1 MKFYIDHPIDD
12 NDESKRLH
20 VVLMGD
26 IVGSAAWISSKLPA
40 ENVYVWAMGRARMVF
55 NNGVMVAD
63 YKSLSKYFVM
73 DQSVAKDCLLEHEW
87 TNLIANTD
95 EFDEDTFEDSAN

>member
-26 IVGSAAWISSKLPA
+26 IVSSAKWISSQLPA

-55 NNGVMVAD
+55 NSGVMVAD
-63 YKSLSKYFVM
+63 HKSLDKYFVM
-73 DQSVAKDCLLEHEW
+73 DLSKANDYLLEHEW

-95 EFDEDTFEDSAN
+95 EFDEDAFEASAD

>member
-55 NNGVMVAD
+55 NSGVMVAD
-63 YKSLSKYFVM
+63 HKSLDKYFIM
-73 DQSVAKDCLLEHEW
+73 DPSQAKDYLLEHEW
-87 TNLIANTD
+87 RNLIANTD
-95 EFDEDTFEDSAN
+95 EFDEDEFLDSAN